1 MLIKNEHKY
10 TSCLHYLI
18 MSLIIC
24 YIGIYT
30 QKKSLIRGKIN
41 SFEGVCGKNVS
52 ILITTCWQL
61 LKLHFLCQKYVMTQH
76 ETKVVL
82 GIQF

>member
-10 TSCLHYLI
+10 TSCFHCLK

-41 SFEGVCGKNVS
+41 SFEGVYDKNVS

-61 LKLHFLCQKYVMTQH
+61 LKLHFLPQKYVMTQH